1 MLEVVQAQL
10 REVGIGL
17 RIEAL
22 SRAAAADRAARDDWH
37 VYHELPQGWTNEDPH
52 ILYTNFHTSN
62 IPPQGTS
69 NRSKVSIPEVDQ
81 LLERGYQES
90 NPERRR
96 ELYVRAQEILAQE
109 AVGVPLVSMYRN
121 IAVKKGVH
129 GIVPDVRGTYRYYHE
144 VWIEPGS

>member
-1 MLEVVQAQL
+1 MTWQGTVHNDTTTPFNF
-10 REVGIGL
+10 R
-17 RIEAL
+17 L
-22 SRAAAADRAARDDWH
+22 SRDALH
-37 VYHELPQGWTNEDPH
+37 VLDATGQPPSNSQVQGNWPDGD
-52 ILYTNFHTSN
+52 
-62 IPPQGTS
+62 IPPQSTS

-129 GIVPDVRGTYRYYHE
+129 GIAPDVRGTYRYYHE